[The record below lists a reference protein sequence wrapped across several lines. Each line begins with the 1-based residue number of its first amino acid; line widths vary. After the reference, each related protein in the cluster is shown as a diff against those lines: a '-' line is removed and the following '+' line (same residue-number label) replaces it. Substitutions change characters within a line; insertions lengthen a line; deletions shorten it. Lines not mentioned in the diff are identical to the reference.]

1 CRSKNKKAHCS
12 APFLFKRESLGA
24 IYGLDHAS
32 PARILVSTQL
42 AQCFSDPTLAVASD
56 STAIAHDQSAALSLS
71 AMTSHFMESLPF
83 SSPDEFPTPRNLS
96 AYFSGLNDRQAHGQ
110 YHKT

>member
-1 CRSKNKKAHCS
+1 
-12 APFLFKRESLGA
+12 LFKRESLGA

-71 AMTSHFMESLPF
+71 AMTSQYFIGGMMPESANPVQEHQTIIEIDRIEAP
-83 SSPDEFPTPRNLS
+83 SSFQVVR
-96 AYFSGLNDRQAHGQ
+96 
-110 YHKT
+110 K